1 MGKPQSRQPA
11 DAARTRRRS
20 LVELTAAL
28 SHAIDESLLEMPTS
42 AVAVSRD
49 DGPRGEQA
57 AKIPPKIPPK
67 SPSQKTSAEKVSSQK
82 APAETAVP
90 AVVNGS
96 VAAPESAKSAP
107 RSAEAQIT
115 NGTADLVAEIAKD
128 MQARAL
134 EAMKIGAHAALDF
147 TKGLPSPENNLLE
160 DNAAAEYHAIVLE
173 LMKVNAGA
181 TLQYTRELSGA
192 RTLSEW
198 VELSSSHAR
207 RQCDLVLQQ
216 ARLLKSLARN
226 ATGSGA
232 E

>member
-1 MGKPQSRQPA
+1 MIMGKPQSRQPA
-11 DAARTRRRS
+11 DAARARRRS

-28 SHAIDESLLEMPTS
+28 SHAIDESMLEMPTS
-42 AVAVSRD
+42 PVAVSRD
-49 DGPRGEQA
+49 DGLRGEEA
-57 AKIPPKIPPK
+57 AKIPPKIPPET
-67 SPSQKTSAEKVSSQK
+67 PSQK

-96 VAAPESAKSAP
+96 VAAPESAKAAP

-147 TKGLPSPENNLLE
+147 TKGLPSPENHLLE

-181 TLQYTRELSGA
+181 TLQYTRVLSGA

>member
-1 MGKPQSRQPA
+1 MIMGKPQSRQPA
-11 DAARTRRRS
+11 DAARARRRS

-28 SHAIDESLLEMPTS
+28 SHAIDESMLEMPTTP
-42 AVAVSRD
+42 VAVSQD
-49 DGPRGEQA
+49 DGLRGEQA
-57 AKIPPKIPPK
+57 AKIPPKIP
-67 SPSQKTSAEKVSSQK
+67 SQATSAEKVSSQK
-82 APAETAVP
+82 APAETDVP

-96 VAAPESAKSAP
+96 VAAPESAKAAS

-115 NGTADLVAEIAKD
+115 NGTADLVAEIAND

-160 DNAAAEYHAIVLE
+160 DSAAAEYHAIVLE

-192 RTLSEW
+192 RTLSDW

-207 RQCDLVLQQ
+207 KQCELVLQQ